1 MRKLL
6 LFLLLSILFY
16 PTHAQQDTIDIFKL
30 SLFDLTRIKVSTP
43 ARSYQNVQQ
52 APSSIIILTQKEIF
66 ENNYSCLR
74 DLLKDI
80 PQIII
85 QRRASAED
93 EDIYSVNGIPGIEK
107 MLILMDGVR
116 INSASGT
123 DYPIGDAYSLENVK
137 QVEIIL
143 NPSSTLYGADAYTA
157 IINIIT
163 FTPKEHPGVYLKAA
177 RGNFNTKTLNFLINK
192 QINKIGVSIS
202 GKYYYSDEPFMPI
215 YYPDEY
221 KWYYHYLETGEVV
234 YFGDT
239 IKPDLPIMP
248 WDIHTKAASLKARI
262 TYKNFQIGFSDF
274 YNTHS
279 TSYTSPPEIAIYSR
293 QAHYHTNIA
302 NFFLIH
308 NYSNQ
313 DKTFNTR
320 TILWGQNFRIL
331 PNSAFINRYTG
342 FNIGYKYENN
352 NNIHWEQNFIFNPQ
366 KAYHFHIGFALDYF
380 DVIPKT
386 GDLIR
391 PYDPTKPYNQ
401 QFIPYPGTD
410 VVDTNGNSLIIYQDI
425 YRIKYYN
432 TAAYLQFEKEFI
444 KKFHLTLG
452 LRSEYNS
459 QYGATL
465 VPRASLVYNPSSKI
479 SVKLMYGKSFRA
491 PSPHIAYAHFGSF
504 VPVYDSTGNV
514 IRLSAPFW
522 RLTNP
527 NLKPELKDNYTFLI
541 NLNSEKNHTFLSA
554 KLFYNSLYNLI
565 TRKTVFD
572 TTFHGIP
579 VDYAWIP
586 DNNASGYTYG
596 YNIIFGKQFKI
607 APFAFSL
614 ITSYTYINGKINNNS
629 LEFYTPHS
637 VKINFTISLP
647 EKFNIALSG
656 QYRDKTF
663 RNSDIYAPPY
673 FIASGTGNF
682 LLYSGRKFSVWE
694 YFKINNLLNRKY
706 YNVTNGEL
714 NPLPQQPVRILFG
727 FKIQIK

>member
-1 MRKLL
+1 MKKFPLL
-6 LFLLLSILFY
+6 LFLLLLINAAY
-16 PTHAQQDTIDIFKL
+16 AQKDTTDIFNL
-30 SLFDLTRIKVSTP
+30 SLFDLTRIKVLTP
-43 ARSYQNVQQ
+43 TRNYQNVQQ
-52 APSSIIILTQKEIF
+52 APSSIIILTKKEIF

-85 QRRASAED
+85 QRRSSSED
-93 EDIYSVNGIPGIEK
+93 EDIYTVNGISGIEK

-143 NPSSTLYGADAYTA
+143 NPSSVLYGADAYTA

-163 FTPKEHPGVYLKAA
+163 FKPNENPGIYLKAA
-177 RGNFNTKTLNFLINK
+177 RGNYNTKTYNLLVNK
-192 QINKIGVSIS
+192 QINKIGISIS

-215 YYPDEY
+215 YYPDQY
-221 KWYYHYLETGEVV
+221 KWYYHYLETGEVI

-239 IKPDLPIMP
+239 IKPNLPIMP
-248 WDIHTKAASLKARI
+248 WDIHTQAASLKARI
-262 TYKNFQIGFSDF
+262 TYKNLKIGFSDF

-279 TSYTSPPEIAIYSR
+279 TSYTSPPEISIYSR
-293 QAHYHTNIA
+293 QAHYHTRIA
-302 NFFLIH
+302 NLYLIH
-308 NYSNQ
+308 DYSNKK
-313 DKTFNTR
+313 KTFTAK
-320 TILWGQNFRIL
+320 TILWAQNFRIL

-342 FNIGYKYENN
+342 FHIGYKYENN
-352 NNIHWEQNFIFNPQ
+352 NNLHWEENFIFAPH
-366 KAYHFHIGFALDYF
+366 KTYHFHIGFALDYF

-386 GDLIR
+386 GDLPR
-391 PYDPTKPYNQ
+391 PYDQTKPYNQ

-410 VVDTNGNSLIIYQDI
+410 VVDTSGNSLIIYQDI

-432 TAAYLQFEKEFI
+432 AAAYLQFEKDFI

-459 QYGATL
+459 KYGASL
-465 VPRASLVYNPSSKI
+465 IPRASLVYNPSSKI

-504 VPVYDSTGNV
+504 APVYDSAGNV
-514 IRLSAPFW
+514 IGLNAPFW

-527 NLKPELKDNYTFLI
+527 NLRPELKDGYALSI
-541 NLNSEKNHTFLSA
+541 NLNNEKTHTFLTG
-554 KLFYNSLYNLI
+554 KMFYNSLYNLI
-565 TRKTVFD
+565 SSRTIYD
-572 TTFHGIP
+572 TSFHNIP

-586 DNNASGYTYG
+586 ENNTQGYTYG
-596 YNIIFGKQFKI
+596 YSLIIGKKTEI
-607 APFAFSL
+607 APFDFYFVA
-614 ITSYTYINGKINNNS
+614 SYTYTNGKIDNNT

-637 VKINFTISLP
+637 VKINFTLSLP
-647 EKFNIALSG
+647 GKFNISLSG
-656 QYRDKTF
+656 QYRDRTY

-673 FIASGTGNF
+673 FVASGTGNF
-682 LLYSGRKFSVWE
+682 LLYSSRKFSVWE
-694 YFKINNLLNRKY
+694 YFKINNLFNSKY
-706 YNVTNGEL
+706 YNVTEGVL

-727 FKIQIK
+727 FKLRLK